1 MSMSSK
7 ATALGKISYTNAW
20 PVFHYFDPNK
30 LSYPVEVV
38 TEVPAL
44 LNKRIHEGTLDLSAM
59 SSFAYG
65 MHSKRLLLL
74 PDVSV
79 SSKGEVKSILLFS
92 KRKIE
97 ELGDGTIAL
106 TNTSATSV
114 NLLKIL
120 MTKFY
125 KMNPSYITLEPDLP
139 SMMESADAALL
150 IGDHAIRASW
160 TSHSYYVYDLGELW
174 YNFTNQSMTFA
185 VWAVSADY
193 AENHR
198 EVIHEITEAFKAS
211 KNRSLLDLTPVV
223 REAMGKVGGTES
235 YWYDYFA
242 NLCYD
247 FGENELQGLQL
258 YFRYAHELGLMEHE
272 VRLDLWNEN
281 KLIRVTE

>member
-1 MSMSSK
+1 MNTHSK
-7 ATALGKISYTNAW
+7 TVLGKISYTNAW
-20 PVFHYFDPNK
+20 PIFHYFDPRK
-30 LSYPVEVV
+30 LTHPVEMV
-38 TEVPAL
+38 TEVPAV
-44 LNKRIHEGTLDLSAM
+44 LNQRIHDGALDLSAM

-65 MHSKRLLLL
+65 MESKRLMVL
-74 PDVSV
+74 PDISV

-92 KRKIE
+92 KKKIE
-97 ELGDGTIAL
+97 DLGGGTIAL

-125 KMNPSYITLEPDLP
+125 KLNPAYITQEPDLP
-139 SMMESADAALL
+139 SMMEHADAALL
-150 IGDHAIRASW
+150 IGDSAIQASW
-160 TSHSYYVYDLGELW
+160 TNHGYYVYDLGERW
-174 YNFTNQSMTFA
+174 HDFTNQSMTFA
-185 VWAVSADY
+185 VWAVSSDY
-193 AENHR
+193 AKCHS
-198 EVIHEITEAFKAS
+198 EVIHEITDAFISS
-211 KNRSLLDLTPVV
+211 KEKIMQDLTPVID
-223 REAMGKVGGTES
+223 EAIQKNGGTKS
-235 YWYDYFA
+235 YWYDYFT